1 MTGRATNYKVTAITY
16 LSRQDGNQNGMVKS
30 YEFYLSNDKNS
41 WGSPVASGEFKNT
54 TALQTA
60 KLNTPQT
67 ARYLK
72 LIAKSEINGNAW
84 SSCAELGIEIVP
96 GSTGISCLTP
106 NASSVGNGNVYDLQG
121 RRHDVAESLPHGMY
135 IMEGRKIVK

>member
-1 MTGRATNYKVTAITY
+1 
-16 LSRQDGNQNGMVKS
+16 MVKG

-41 WGSPVASGEFKNT
+41 WGSPVVSGEFKNT

-121 RRHDVAESLPHGMY
+121 RRHDVALEGLPHGMY
-135 IMEGRKIVK
+135 VVDGRKIMK